1 MTASGVKPFVSAPI
15 ALPHEEDESL
25 SSEAGRLE
33 VGGGGVGFE
42 PPLSMRR
49 ADVGRTAVQLL
60 DMNSEIRTRIRREIL
75 RLGGK

>member
-25 SSEAGRLE
+25 PSEAGRLE

-42 PPLSMRR
+42 PPLCDGSPSGVHVLVQAVSPR
-49 ADVGRTAVQLL
+49 AD
-60 DMNSEIRTRIRREIL
+60 S
-75 RLGGK
+75 